1 MANEID
7 TYTKRRLSQRYIL
20 WLTAITVAG
29 GWAVALPLY
38 GWLPQY
44 YTPLYPYIMLYFY
57 VWALGF
63 AGMLT
68 RPVRDGRLST
78 QGFMYFK
85 VAKLVA
91 SVGVVGAFI
100 ALSDQPK
107 HPFILLFL
115 FWYLV
120 YLIFETRFFWLYEKS
135 RKGGKA

>member
-20 WLTAITVAG
+20 WLTASTVAG

-63 AGMLT
+63 AWMLN

-78 QGFMYFK
+78 QVYPA
-85 VAKLVA
+85 VPVLVP
-91 SVGVVGAFI
+91 G
-100 ALSDQPK
+100 LSDFRNPV
-107 HPFILLFL
+107 LLA
-115 FWYLV
+115 V
-120 YLIFETRFFWLYEKS
+120 
-135 RKGGKA
+135 

>member
-1 MANEID
+1 
-7 TYTKRRLSQRYIL
+7 
-20 WLTAITVAG
+20 
-29 GWAVALPLY
+29 
-38 GWLPQY
+38 
-44 YTPLYPYIMLYFY
+44 
-57 VWALGF
+57 
-63 AGMLT
+63 
-68 RPVRDGRLST
+68 
-78 QGFMYFK
+78 MYFK

-120 YLIFETRFFWLYEKS
+120 YLIFETRFFWLYEKI

>member
-1 MANEID
+1 M
-7 TYTKRRLSQRYIL
+7 
-20 WLTAITVAG
+20 
-29 GWAVALPLY
+29 
-38 GWLPQY
+38 
-44 YTPLYPYIMLYFY
+44 
-57 VWALGF
+57 
-63 AGMLT
+63 
-68 RPVRDGRLST
+68 
-78 QGFMYFK
+78 
-85 VAKLVA
+85 A